1 VKIERA
7 TLREL
12 PLTLVE
18 PFRSSAG
25 VVRDRRVLLLTV
37 ESGGLVGWGECVA
50 LGDPT
55 YTYETT
61 DTAWQILTHTVLPR
75 AVGGEVG
82 GEEPVLSCVAAVRG
96 HPMAK
101 AALEM
106 ATQDLL
112 ARAADVSLAT
122 ALGGSRDTVPVGVS
136 LGMSSSPEQLCDD
149 IARHVEHG
157 YERVKVKIGPGRDL
171 RFLAAA
177 RERFPDLTLW
187 ADANSAY
194 SLGDAP
200 LLAELDEL
208 GLGMIEEPLT
218 PGDFV
223 GYARLRERVSTPVC
237 LDESIMTEQ
246 DAAVAI
252 ELRSCDVVN
261 LKPGRLGGHAAA
273 CRIHDALEAAGVGAW
288 VGGMLES
295 GVGRAHL
302 VAFASREGLSWPGDI
317 SASRRYWVRDIVSP
331 EFEVDGGRMAVPTGA
346 GIGVDVDV
354 ERVEALT
361 VRSFELS

>member
-1 VKIERA
+1 MKIERA

-18 PFRSSAG
+18 PFRSSVG
-25 VVRDRRVLLLTV
+25 VVEDRRVLLLTV

-50 LGDPT
+50 LGAPT

-61 DTAWQILTHTVLPR
+61 DTAWQILTHSMLPR
-75 AVGGEVG
+75 AMGSEVG
-82 GEEPVLSCVAAVRG
+82 TGESVLRCLADVRG
-96 HPMAK
+96 HPMAR

-112 ARAADVSLAT
+112 ARAEGMSLAT
-122 ALGGSRDTVPVGVS
+122 ALGGSRETVPVGVS
-136 LGMSSSPEQLCDD
+136 LGMSSSPEQLCDA
-149 IARHVEHG
+149 IARRVEDG
-157 YERVKVKIGPGRDL
+157 YRRVKVKIGPGRDV

-200 LLAELDEL
+200 LLAELDEIGL
-208 GLGMIEEPLT
+208 GLIEEPLT

-223 GYARLRERVSTPVC
+223 GYSRLRERVSTPLC

-261 LKPGRLGGHAAA
+261 LKPGRLGGLAPAG
-273 CRIHDALEAAGVGAW
+273 RIHDSLSAAGVTGW

-295 GVGRAHL
+295 GIGRAHL
-302 VAFASREGLSWPGDI
+302 VAFASLAGFSLPGDI
-317 SASRRYWVRDIVSP
+317 SASRRYWVQDIVSP
-331 EFEVDGGRMAVPTGA
+331 EFEVVEGQMAVPTGP
-346 GIGVDVDV
+346 GIGVEVDV